1 MMFRPALGTR
11 LLQKLDVKAIE
22 FMLRHVPHSEL
33 SLLFIKIE
41 IEGYTRNKQEIS
53 NPYNYN

>member
-1 MMFRPALGTR
+1 MFRPALGTR